1 MQMRALIIL
10 VVALVAG
17 LAAVFL
23 AKTMVDQRVGGD
35 TTVERVK
42 TVPVVVA
49 KVDLKMGTRL
59 DKLMLD
65 TIDWPEKSLP
75 ENYFSSIEAVV
86 GVGDKAPIVLKQ
98 MRKGEAILHYKLS
111 PHGAKGGL
119 PAKIPEDSRAI
130 TIAVTEV
137 RGVAGF
143 VLPGNYVDVL
153 HTTKVGR
160 KDKQPVTRV
169 LMQNVEV
176 LGVDQISSEDETDPK
191 VVNAVTLMVSTIEGQ
206 KLTLAGTV
214 GTLNLLLRNEYDA
227 SILEVK
233 TVQLSDLVPTDKPTK
248 VKVYKRVRRPTV
260 EVIRGLEIK
269 KQSVNEGK
277 VLPGTKPATS
287 APSPA
292 Q

>member
-10 VVALVAG
+10 VVALGAG

-23 AKTMVDQRVGGD
+23 AKTMVDQQV
-35 TTVERVK
+35 TTATVEQVE
-42 TVPVVVA
+42 TVPVIVA

-65 TIDWPEKSLP
+65 TIDWPAKSLP
-75 ENYFSSIEAVV
+75 ENYFSSIDDVV
-86 GVGDKAPIVLKQ
+86 GKKPPIVLKQ
-98 MRKGEAILHYKLS
+98 MKKGEVILHYKLS

-119 PAKIPEDSRAI
+119 PTKIPEDMRAI
-130 TIAVTEV
+130 TIAVNEV

-143 VLPGNYVDVL
+143 VLPGNYVDLL
-153 HTTKVGR
+153 HTTSVGR
-160 KDKQPVTRV
+160 KDKKPVTRV

-176 LGVDQISSEDETDPK
+176 LGVDQVSSEDETDPK
-191 VVNAVTLMVSTIEGQ
+191 VVNAVTLLVSTIEGQ
-206 KLTLAGTV
+206 KLTLASTV
-214 GTLNLLLRNEYDA
+214 GELNLLLRNEYDA

-233 TVQLSDLVPTDKPTK
+233 TVGLTDLVPTDKPTK

-269 KQSVNEGK
+269 SQRVKEGK
-277 VLPGTKPATS
+277 ELPATTE
-287 APSPA
+287 
-292 Q
+292 

>member
-23 AKTMVDQRVGGD
+23 AKTMLEQK
-35 TTVERVK
+35 TTSATAVEVVK
-42 TVPVVVA
+42 TKPVVVA

-59 DKLMLD
+59 NESMLD
-65 TIDWPEKSLP
+65 VIEWPEKSLP
-75 ENYFSSIEAVV
+75 ENHFSSVADVV
-86 GVGDKAPIVLKQ
+86 SGKEAPIVLKQ
-98 MRKGEAILHYKLS
+98 MKKGEVILHYKLS
-111 PHGAKGGL
+111 PMGAKGGL
-119 PAKIPEDSRAI
+119 PAKIPEDMRAI
-130 TIAVTEV
+130 TIAVNEV

-143 VLPGNYVDVL
+143 VLPGTYVDVL
-153 HTTKVGR
+153 HTTNIGR

-191 VVNAVTLMVSTIEGQ
+191 VVNAVTLLVTTSDGQ
-206 KLTLAGTV
+206 KLTLASTV

-233 TVQLSDLVPTDKPTK
+233 TVELNDLVPSDKPTK

-269 KQSVNEGK
+269 KQSVSEGK
-277 VLPGTKPATS
+277 ELPVTSETPAP
-287 APSPA
+287 APA

>member
-1 MQMRALIIL
+1 MQIRALIIL

-23 AKTMVDQRVGGD
+23 AKTMV
-35 TTVERVK
+35 ERQAGSERDIEQVK

-59 DKLMLD
+59 DKVMLD
-65 TIDWPEKSLP
+65 TIEWPEKSLP
-75 ENYFSSIEAVV
+75 ENYFSTIDEVV
-86 GVGDKAPIVLKQ
+86 GKDPKDSPIVLKQ
-98 MRKGEAILHYKLS
+98 MRKGEVVLHYKLS
-111 PHGAKGGL
+111 PYGARGGL
-119 PAKIPEDSRAI
+119 PAKIPEDMRAI

-143 VLPGNYVDVL
+143 VLPGTFVDVL
-153 HTTKVGR
+153 HTTKLGR
-160 KDKQPVTRV
+160 KDNKPVTRV

-176 LGVDQISSEDETDPK
+176 LGVDQISSQDETDPK
-191 VVNAVTLMVSTIEGQ
+191 VVNAVTLLVSTEEGQ
-206 KLTLAGTV
+206 KLTLAGSV
-214 GTLNLLLRNEYDA
+214 GELNLLLRNEYDA

-233 TVQLSDLVPTDKPTK
+233 TISMEDLLPSEKPTK
-248 VKVYKRVRRPTV
+248 VRVYKRVRRPTV

-269 KQSVNEGK
+269 KQSVSEGK
-277 VLPGTKPATS
+277 ELPAGSTPAP
-287 APSPA
+287 APA

>member
-10 VVALVAG
+10 VVALAAG

-23 AKTMVDQRVGGD
+23 AKTMVDRRVSTA
-35 TTVERVK
+35 TTVEQVK

-59 DKLMLD
+59 DKMMLD
-65 TIDWPEKSLP
+65 TIDWPETSLP
-75 ENYFSSIEAVV
+75 ENHFRSVDEVIGNE
-86 GVGDKAPIVLKQ
+86 APIVLKQ
-98 MRKGEAILHYKLS
+98 MRKGEVVLHYKLS
-111 PHGAKGGL
+111 PQGARGGM
-119 PAKIPEDSRAI
+119 PAKIPEDMRAI
-130 TIAVTEV
+130 TIAVNEV

-143 VLPGNYVDVL
+143 VLPGTFVDVL
-153 HTTKVGR
+153 HTTSVGR
-160 KDKQPVTRV
+160 ADKKPVTRV
-169 LMQNVEV
+169 LMQNVQI

-191 VVNAVTLMVSTIEGQ
+191 VVNAVTMLVSTADGQ

-214 GTLNLLLRNEYDA
+214 GELNLLLRNEYDA

-233 TVQLSDLVPTDKPTK
+233 TVELTDLVPTDAPTK

-260 EVIRGLEIK
+260 EVIRGLDIK
-269 KQSVNEGK
+269 TQSVSEGK
-277 VLPGTKPATS
+277 ELPATP
-287 APSPA
+287 APA

>member
-23 AKTMVDQRVGGD
+23 AKTMVDQRVGEA
-35 TTVERVK
+35 TPVEQVK

-65 TIDWPEKSLP
+65 TVDWPEKSLP
-75 ENYFSSIEAVV
+75 ENYFSSIEDA
-86 GVGDKAPIVLKQ
+86 VGDEPPIVLKQ
-98 MRKGEAILHYKLS
+98 MRKGEVILHYKLS

-160 KDKQPVTRV
+160 KDQQPVTRV

-191 VVNAVTLMVSTIEGQ
+191 VVNAVTLMVSTVEGQ

-214 GTLNLLLRNEYDA
+214 GELNLLLRNEYDA

-248 VKVYKRVRRPTV
+248 VKVYKRIRRPTV

-277 VLPGTKPATS
+277 DLPAAS

>member
-17 LAAVFL
+17 LAAVFM
-23 AKTMVDQRVGGD
+23 AKTMVDQRVSTA
-35 TTVERVK
+35 TTVEQVK

-49 KVDLKMGTRL
+49 KADLKMGTRL

-65 TIDWPEKSLP
+65 TIDWPENSLP
-75 ENYFSSIEAVV
+75 ENHFRSVAEVI
-86 GVGDKAPIVLKQ
+86 GDDAPIVLKEI
-98 MRKGEAILHYKLS
+98 RKGEVVLHYKLS

-119 PAKIPEDSRAI
+119 PAKIPEDMRAI

-153 HTTKVGR
+153 HTTSVGR
-160 KDKQPVTRV
+160 KDDKPVNRV
-169 LMQNVEV
+169 LMQNVQV
-176 LGVDQISSEDETDPK
+176 LGVDQLSSEDETKPT
-191 VVNAVTLMVSTIEGQ
+191 VVNAVTMLVSTTDGQ
-206 KLTLAGTV
+206 KLTLASTV
-214 GTLNLLLRNEYDA
+214 GELNLLLRNEYDA

-233 TVQLSDLVPTDKPTK
+233 TVELTDLVPTEAPTK

-269 KQSVNEGK
+269 TQSVNEGK
-277 VLPGTKPATS
+277 ELPSTS
-287 APSPA
+287 ATPAPVPA

>member
-23 AKTMVDQRVGGD
+23 AKTMVDQKVSTA
-35 TTVERVK
+35 TTVERVN

-49 KVDLKMGTRL
+49 KTDLKMGTRL

-65 TIDWPEKSLP
+65 TIDWPETSLP
-75 ENYFSSIEAVV
+75 ENHFRSIDSVL
-86 GVGDKAPIVLKQ
+86 GDAPPIVLKE
-98 MRKGEAILHYKLS
+98 MKKGEVILHYKLS

-119 PAKIPEDSRAI
+119 PAKIPEDMRAI
-130 TIAVTEV
+130 TISVTEV

-153 HTTKVGR
+153 HTTSVGR
-160 KDKQPVTRV
+160 KDGKPVNRV
-169 LMQNVEV
+169 LMQNVQV
-176 LGVDQISSEDETDPK
+176 LGVDQLSSEDETKPR
-191 VVNAVTLMVSTIEGQ
+191 VVNAVTLLVNTADGQ
-206 KLTLAGTV
+206 KLTLASTV
-214 GTLNLLLRNEYDA
+214 GELNLLLRNEYDA

-233 TVQLSDLVPTDKPTK
+233 TLELTDLVPTEAPTK
-248 VKVYKRVRRPTV
+248 VKVYKRERRPTV

-269 KQSVNEGK
+269 TQSVNEGK
-277 VLPGTKPATS
+277 ELPPATTT
-287 APSPA
+287 PSPA

>member
-23 AKTMVDQRVGGD
+23 AKTMVDQRVSTA
-35 TTVERVK
+35 TTVEQVN

-49 KVDLKMGTRL
+49 KTDLKMGTRL

-65 TIDWPEKSLP
+65 TIDWPESSLP
-75 ENYFSSIEAVV
+75 ENYFRSVEDVL
-86 GVGDKAPIVLKQ
+86 GEEAPIVLKEL
-98 MRKGEAILHYKLS
+98 RKGEVILHYKLS

-119 PAKIPEDSRAI
+119 PAKIPEDMRAI

-143 VLPGNYVDVL
+143 VLPGNFVDVL
-153 HTTKVGR
+153 HTTSVGR
-160 KDKQPVTRV
+160 KDDKPVNRV
-169 LMQNVEV
+169 LMQNVQI
-176 LGVDQISSEDETDPK
+176 LGVDQISSEDETKPT
-191 VVNAVTLMVSTIEGQ
+191 VVNAVTMLVSTTDGQ
-206 KLTLAGTV
+206 KLTLASSV
-214 GTLNLLLRNEYDA
+214 GELNLLLRNEYDA

-233 TVQLSDLVPTDKPTK
+233 TVELKDLVPTEAPTK

-260 EVIRGLEIK
+260 EVIRGLDIQT
-269 KQSVNEGK
+269 QSVNEGK
-277 VLPGTKPATS
+277 ELPPAGTT
-287 APSPA
+287 PA

>member
-23 AKTMVDQRVGGD
+23 AKTMVDQRVGDG
-35 TTVERVK
+35 TTVVQLK

-75 ENYFSSIEAVV
+75 ENYFSSIDAA
-86 GVGDKAPIVLKQ
+86 VGDEPPIVLKQ
-98 MRKGEAILHYKLS
+98 MRKGEAVLHYKLS

-160 KDKQPVTRV
+160 KDKQPVNRV

-191 VVNAVTLMVSTIEGQ
+191 VVNAVTLLVSTAEGQ
-206 KLTLAGTV
+206 KLTLASAV
-214 GTLNLLLRNEYDA
+214 GELNLLLRNEYDA

-233 TVQLSDLVPTDKPTK
+233 TVQLADLVPTDKPTK
-248 VKVYKRVRRPTV
+248 VKVYRRVRRPTV

-277 VLPGTKPATS
+277 ELPAPKPAT
-287 APSPA
+287 PA

>member
-23 AKTMVDQRVGGD
+23 AKTMVDQRVGEA
-35 TTVERVK
+35 TTVEQVK

-75 ENYFSSIEAVV
+75 ENYFSSIEAA
-86 GVGDKAPIVLKQ
+86 VGDEPPIVLKQ
-98 MRKGEAILHYKLS
+98 MRKGEVILHYKLS

-143 VLPGNYVDVL
+143 VLPGNYVDIL
-153 HTTKVGR
+153 HTTRVGR
-160 KDKQPVTRV
+160 KDDKPVTRV

-191 VVNAVTLMVSTIEGQ
+191 VVNAVTLMVSTVEGQ

-214 GTLNLLLRNEYDA
+214 GELNLLLRNEYDA

-233 TVQLSDLVPTDKPTK
+233 TVELSDLVPTDKPTK
-248 VKVYKRVRRPTV
+248 VKVYKRIRRPTV
-260 EVIRGLEIK
+260 EVIRGLEIR

-277 VLPGTKPATS
+277 DLPATS

>member
-35 TTVERVK
+35 ATVEQVK

-75 ENYFSSIEAVV
+75 ENYFGSIDAA
-86 GVGDKAPIVLKQ
+86 VGDEPPIVLKQ

-214 GTLNLLLRNEYDA
+214 GELNLLLRNEYDA

-248 VKVYKRVRRPTV
+248 VKVYKRIRRPTV

-277 VLPGTKPATS
+277 EIPATKPAT
-287 APSPA
+287 PA

>member
-23 AKTMVDQRVGGD
+23 ARTMVEKQVSTA
-35 TTVERVK
+35 TTIEQVS
-42 TVPVVVA
+42 TVPVVIA
-49 KVDLKMGTRL
+49 KTDLKMGTRL
-59 DKLMLD
+59 DEMMLD
-65 TIDWPEKSLP
+65 TIDWPEKGLP
-75 ENYFSSIEAVV
+75 ENYFRSIKEIL
-86 GVGDKAPIVLKQ
+86 GDEPPIVLKP
-98 MRKGEAILHYKLS
+98 MKKGEVILHYKLS

-119 PAKIPEDSRAI
+119 PSKIPEDMRAI

-153 HTTKVGR
+153 HTTSVGR
-160 KDKQPVTRV
+160 KDEKPVTRV

-191 VVNAVTLMVSTIEGQ
+191 VVNAVTMLVNTADGQ
-206 KLTLAGTV
+206 KLTLASTV
-214 GTLNLLLRNEYDA
+214 GELNLLLRNEYDA

-233 TVQLSDLVPTDKPTK
+233 TVELKDLVPTDKPTKTK

-269 KQSVNEGK
+269 KQRVIEGK
-277 VLPGTKPATS
+277 ELPVTTETPA
-287 APSPA
+287 AK
-292 Q
+292 

>member
-23 AKTMVDQRVGGD
+23 AKTMVEQKVSTA
-35 TTVERVK
+35 TTVEKVA

-49 KVDLKMGTRL
+49 KTDLKMGTRL

-65 TIDWPEKSLP
+65 TIEWPESSVP
-75 ENYFSSIEAVV
+75 ENHFRSLDEVL
-86 GVGDKAPIVLKQ
+86 GDAAPIVLKE
-98 MRKGEAILHYKLS
+98 MKKGEVILHYKLS

-119 PAKIPEDSRAI
+119 PVKIPEDMRAI

-153 HTTKVGR
+153 HTTSVGR
-160 KDKQPVTRV
+160 KDGKPVNRV
-169 LMQNVEV
+169 LMQNVQV
-176 LGVDQISSEDETDPK
+176 LGVDQLSSEDETKPT
-191 VVNAVTLMVSTIEGQ
+191 VVNAVTLLVNTADGQ
-206 KLTLAGTV
+206 KLTLASTV
-214 GTLNLLLRNEYDA
+214 GELNLLLRNEYDA

-233 TVQLSDLVPTDKPTK
+233 TFELTDLVPTEAPTA
-248 VKVYKRVRRPTV
+248 VKVYKRERRPTV

-269 KQSVNEGK
+269 TQSVTEGK
-277 VLPGTKPATS
+277 ELPPASVT
-287 APSPA
+287 PSPA

>member
-1 MQMRALIIL
+1 MRALIIM

-23 AKTMVDQRVGGD
+23 AKTMVDQQVSTA
-35 TTVERVK
+35 TTVERVN
-42 TVPVVVA
+42 TVPVVIA
-49 KVDLKMGTRL
+49 KTDLKMGTRL

-65 TIDWPEKSLP
+65 TIDWPETSLP
-75 ENYFSSIEAVV
+75 ENHFRSIDSVL
-86 GVGDKAPIVLKQ
+86 GDAPPIVLKD
-98 MRKGEAILHYKLS
+98 MKKGEVVLHYKLS

-119 PAKIPEDSRAI
+119 PAKIPEDMRAI

-153 HTTKVGR
+153 HTTSVGR
-160 KDKQPVTRV
+160 KDGKPVNRV
-169 LMQNVEV
+169 LMQNVQV
-176 LGVDQISSEDETDPK
+176 LGVDQLSSEDETKPT
-191 VVNAVTLMVSTIEGQ
+191 VVNAVTLLVNTADGQ
-206 KLTLAGTV
+206 KLTLASTV
-214 GTLNLLLRNEYDA
+214 GELNLLLRNEYDA

-233 TVQLSDLVPTDKPTK
+233 TLELSDLVPTEAPTK
-248 VKVYKRVRRPTV
+248 VRVYKRVRRPTV

-269 KQSVNEGK
+269 TQSVSEGK
-277 VLPGTKPATS
+277 ELSPATTT
-287 APSPA
+287 PSPA

>member
-23 AKTMVDQRVGGD
+23 AKTMVEQQAGSV
-35 TTVERVK
+35 TVVEAVK

-59 DKLMLD
+59 NEAMLD
-65 TIDWPEKSLP
+65 TVDWPEKSLP
-75 ENYFSSIEAVV
+75 ENHFKSIDEAV
-86 GVGDKAPIVLKQ
+86 GKEPPIVLKQ
-98 MRKGEAILHYKLS
+98 MRKGEVVLHYKLS
-111 PHGAKGGL
+111 PHGARGGL
-119 PAKIPEDSRAI
+119 PAKIPEDKRAI

-153 HTTKVGR
+153 HTTKIGR
-160 KDKQPVTRV
+160 KDNQPVSRV

-191 VVNAVTLMVSTIEGQ
+191 VVNAVTLLVDTVDGQ
-206 KLTLAGTV
+206 KLTLASSV
-214 GTLNLLLRNEYDA
+214 GQLNLLLRNEYDA

-233 TVQLSDLVPTDKPTK
+233 TISLSDLVPTDKPTK

-269 KQSVNEGK
+269 KQRVNEGK
-277 VLPGTKPATS
+277 ELPASSTTPAP
-287 APSPA
+287 APA

>member
-1 MQMRALIIL
+1 MQIRALIIL

-23 AKTMVDQRVGGD
+23 AKTMVAQQASG
-35 TTVERVK
+35 ERDIEAVK
-42 TVPVVVA
+42 TVPVVIA

-65 TIDWPEKSLP
+65 TIEWPEKSLP
-75 ENYFSSIEAVV
+75 ENYFSSVDAVI
-86 GVGDKAPIVLKQ
+86 GKEAPIVLKQ

-119 PAKIPEDSRAI
+119 PAKIPEDMRAI

-143 VLPGNYVDVL
+143 VLPGNFVDVL
-153 HTTKVGR
+153 HTTEIGR
-160 KDKQPVTRV
+160 KDNKPVTRV

-191 VVNAVTLMVSTIEGQ
+191 VVNAVTLLVSTSEGQ
-206 KLTLAGTV
+206 KLTLAGSV
-214 GTLNLLLRNEYDA
+214 GVLNLLLRNEYDA

-233 TVQLSDLVPTDKPTK
+233 TVELSDLVPTDKPTK

-269 KQSVNEGK
+269 KQSVTEGK
-277 VLPGTKPATS
+277 ELPSGQSSTPGI
-287 APSPA
+287 SPA

>member
-23 AKTMVDQRVGGD
+23 AKTMVDQRVGD
-35 TTVERVK
+35 ATTVEQVK

-65 TIDWPEKSLP
+65 TIEWPEKSLP
-75 ENYFSSIEAVV
+75 ENYFSSIESAV
-86 GVGDKAPIVLKQ
+86 GEEPPIVLKQ

-191 VVNAVTLMVSTIEGQ
+191 VVNAVTLLVSTIEGQ

-214 GTLNLLLRNEYDA
+214 GELNLLLRNEYDA

-233 TVQLSDLVPTDKPTK
+233 TVDLNDLVPTDKPTK

-269 KQSVNEGK
+269 KQSVTEGK
-277 VLPGTKPATS
+277 ELPATEPATA